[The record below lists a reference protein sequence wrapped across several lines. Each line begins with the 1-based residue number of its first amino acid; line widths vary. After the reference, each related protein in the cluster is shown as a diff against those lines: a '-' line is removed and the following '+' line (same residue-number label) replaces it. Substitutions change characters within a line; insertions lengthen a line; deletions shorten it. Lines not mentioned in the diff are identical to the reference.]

1 MMEIKICGM
10 TRLGDALAAAEN
22 GANALGFIFYPRSPR
37 YVSPEK
43 ARELIRRL
51 PPEVIRV
58 GVFVNEPV
66 ERVKEI
72 RAFCGLDLLQLHG
85 DESPDYCRQF
95 PSSVLIRAVSPE
107 SEEDLLSLET
117 WPCRALLLD
126 RREGALYGGT
136 GRLSNWELAVRI
148 RKRFPLI
155 LSGGLNPGNIGE
167 AIRRVVPHAVDV
179 NSGVESSPGIKDPDK
194 IRAVIGEVLR
204 TSAAGEEKRPAGDE
218 RGNYRIFSRA
228 RD

>member
-1 MMEIKICGM
+1 MEIKICGM
-10 TRLGDALAAAEN
+10 TRLSDALAAAEN
-22 GANALGFIFYPRSPR
+22 GANALGFIFYFRSPR
-37 YVSPEK
+37 YLSPEK

-58 GVFVNEPV
+58 GVFVNESM

-85 DESPDYCRQF
+85 DESLDYCRQF

-107 SEEDLLSLET
+107 SEEDLPSLET
-117 WPCRALLLD
+117 WPCRAILLD

-148 RKRFPLI
+148 RKRLPLI

-167 AIRRVVPHAVDV
+167 AIRKVFPHAVDV

-194 IRAVIGEVLR
+194 IRAVIEEVLR
-204 TSAAGEEKRPAGDE
+204 TSAAREEKRPAGDD

>member
-1 MMEIKICGM
+1 MEIKICGM
-10 TRLGDALAAAEN
+10 TRLSDALAAAEN
-22 GANALGFIFYPRSPR
+22 GANALGFIFYFRSPR
-37 YVSPEK
+37 YLSPEK

-58 GVFVNEPV
+58 GVFVNESM

-85 DESPDYCRQF
+85 DESLDYCRQF

-107 SEEDLLSLET
+107 SEEDLPSLET
-117 WPCRALLLD
+117 WPCRAILLD

-148 RKRFPLI
+148 RKRLPLI

-167 AIRRVVPHAVDV
+167 AIRKVFPHAVDV

-194 IRAVIGEVLR
+194 IRAVIEEVLR
-204 TSAAGEEKRPAGDE
+204 TSAVREEKRLAGDD